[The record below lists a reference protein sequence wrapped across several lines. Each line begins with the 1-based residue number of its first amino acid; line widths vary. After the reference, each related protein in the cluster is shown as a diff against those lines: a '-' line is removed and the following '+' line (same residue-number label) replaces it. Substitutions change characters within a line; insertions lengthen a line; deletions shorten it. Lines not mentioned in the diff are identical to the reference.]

1 MEVHEAKLLYSIDD
15 ALSWR
20 NYAEEGASG
29 WNSGTYSTINM
40 NSQSLTLDNPEFT
53 FALGENILERSANT
67 NDLASAIG
75 RTFSVTLTGL
85 QLISGVNSMAMY
97 DLDSVYGD
105 LSSYADRTTFILSED
120 DSELAAKNLTAD
132 ISIESLKYEIS
143 GTDLYMTARLNV
155 TLAAAPR
162 RPRTRHGYALPAGPL
177 RADGTPQEEVR
188 PLPLSRT
195 IQPCPGIPRAGLITG
210 RQRGPAAWGRN
221 RVQRRV
227 R

>member
-20 NYAEEGASG
+20 NYAKEGASG

-155 TLAAAPR
+155 TLAAAPDV
-162 RPRTRHGYALPAGPL
+162 PEPATGTLSLPALCGL
-177 RADGTPQEEVR
+177 MAR
-188 PLPLSRT
+188 SR
-195 IQPCPGIPRAGLITG
+195 RK
-210 RQRGPAAWGRN
+210 
-221 RVQRRV
+221 
-227 R
+227 